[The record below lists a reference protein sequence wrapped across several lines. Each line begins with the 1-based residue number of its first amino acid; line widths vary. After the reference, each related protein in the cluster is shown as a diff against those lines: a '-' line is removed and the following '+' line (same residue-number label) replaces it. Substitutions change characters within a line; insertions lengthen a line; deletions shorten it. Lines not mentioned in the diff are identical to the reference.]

1 MKNATKK
8 QTMKTLHNVENEY
21 NAKNNIFATADEL
34 ITLYEKEIERN
45 KQLIASKYKNSLSN
59 EYAQIKKCNAVI
71 SLLYS
76 VPADLPI
83 EIEGCWGDG
92 LIRDFCLG
100 NVGSVVECLI
110 KAIFKQPAVK
120 EICDDKTD
128 VQIGNIKQVE
138 IKASLTC
145 KSLSTPMKSAKML
158 LGVNSTG
165 VSIIPIEKI
174 DDVLVEVSAGKGKTK
189 WVYPHA
195 GYYGNPNNFI
205 ERYLNKL
212 FGFDEIYDN

>member
-1 MKNATKK
+1 MKNINKK
-8 QTMKTLHNVENEY
+8 QTIKTAMN
-21 NAKNNIFATADEL
+21 NATIKNNIHATANEL
-34 ITLYEKEIERN
+34 IALYEREIERN
-45 KQLIASKYKNSLSN
+45 KALIESKYKNNLSN
-59 EYAQIKKCNAVI
+59 EYAQIKKCNAII

-83 EIEGCWGDG
+83 EIEGCSGDG
-92 LIRDFCLG
+92 VIRDFCLG

-120 EICDDKTD
+120 EICDEKTD

-165 VSIIPIEKI
+165 VSIVPMDKI
-174 DDVLVEVSAGKGKTK
+174 DEVLVAKKSTKGKVIY
-189 WVYPHA
+189 VYPHT
-195 GYYGNPNNFI
+195 GYYGNPKNFI
-205 ERYLNKL
+205 ERYLNNL
-212 FGFDEIYDN
+212 FGFDEIYED